1 MPQTGSGAQRIDG
14 AVIASEIRQH
24 VRQQVGALQ
33 AAHGL
38 TPVLTV
44 VLVGDDP
51 ASEIYV
57 RNKLKHAAEA
67 GIDSRDIRLPAST
80 TQAALLDT
88 IAKLNADPGVDG
100 ILVQMP
106 LPPQIDQDAITKALD
121 PDKDVDGLH
130 PLNAGRLVAGQPGLV
145 PCTPSGCL
153 VMLRRTLGD
162 ISGLNAVVIG
172 RSILVGKPAAL
183 LLLQANCT
191 VTVAHSKTRDLP
203 DICRRADI
211 VVAALGRPEF
221 VRGDWLKPGA
231 TVIDV
236 GISRIERDGKK
247 RIMGDVAYEE
257 ALAVAGAITPV
268 PGGVGPM
275 TIACLLENTVRAAC
289 LRRGIALP
297 ASEP

>member
-1 MPQTGSGAQRIDG
+1 MPQSSAGAQRIDG
-14 AVIASEIRQH
+14 TLIASEIRQQ
-24 VRQQVGALQ
+24 VRQQVEALQ
-33 AAHGL
+33 AKHSLA
-38 TPVLTV
+38 PVLTV

-57 RNKLKHAAEA
+57 RNKLKHAHEA
-67 GIDSRDIRLPAST
+67 GIESRDIRLPAST

-153 VMLRRTLGD
+153 IMLRRTLGD
-162 ISGLNAVVIG
+162 IAGLNALVIG
-172 RSILVGKPAAL
+172 RSILVGKPVAL

-191 VTVAHSKTRDLP
+191 VTVAHSKTRDLAEV
-203 DICRRADI
+203 CRRADI
-211 VVAALGRPEF
+211 VVAALGRAEF

-236 GISRIERDGKK
+236 GISSIERDGKK
-247 RIMGDVAYEE
+247 RIVGDVAYDE
-257 ALAVAGAITPV
+257 ALSVAGAITPV

-289 LRRGIALP
+289 LRRGIEFP
-297 ASEP
+297 GS

>member
-1 MPQTGSGAQRIDG
+1 MPQSGAGAQRIDG
-14 AVIASEIRQH
+14 TAIASEIRRQ
-24 VRQQVGALQ
+24 VRRRVAALQ
-33 AAHGL
+33 AGNDL

-67 GIDSRDIRLPAST
+67 GIESRDIRLPAST

-106 LPPQIDQDAITKALD
+106 LPPQIDQDAVTKALD

-153 VMLRRTLGD
+153 IMLRRTLGD
-162 ISGLNAVVIG
+162 IAGLNALVIG
-172 RSILVGKPAAL
+172 RSILVGKPVAL

-191 VTVAHSKTRDLP
+191 VTIAHSKTRDLAEV
-203 DICRRADI
+203 CRRADI

-221 VRGDWLKPGA
+221 VRGAWLKPGA

-247 RIMGDVAYEE
+247 RLVGDVAYDE

-289 LRRGIALP
+289 LRRGIAFP
-297 ASEP
+297 DG

>member
-1 MPQTGSGAQRIDG
+1 
-14 AVIASEIRQH
+14 
-24 VRQQVGALQ
+24 
-33 AAHGL
+33 
-38 TPVLTV
+38 
-44 VLVGDDP
+44 
-51 ASEIYV
+51 
-57 RNKLKHAAEA
+57 
-67 GIDSRDIRLPAST
+67 
-80 TQAALLDT
+80 
-88 IAKLNADPGVDG
+88 
-100 ILVQMP
+100 MP

-153 VMLRRTLGD
+153 IMLRRTLGD
-162 ISGLNAVVIG
+162 IAGLNALVIG
-172 RSILVGKPAAL
+172 RSILVGKPVAL

-191 VTVAHSKTRDLP
+191 VTVAHSKTRDLAEV
-203 DICRRADI
+203 CRRADI
-211 VVAALGRPEF
+211 VVAALGRAEF

-247 RIMGDVAYEE
+247 RIVGDVAYDE
-257 ALAVAGAITPV
+257 ALSVAGAITPV

-289 LRRGIALP
+289 LRRGIEFP
-297 ASEP
+297 GS

>member
-1 MPQTGSGAQRIDG
+1 MPQSGTGAQRIDG
-14 AVIASEIRQH
+14 TAMASEIRQQ
-24 VRQQVGALQ
+24 VRRQVGALQ
-33 AAHGL
+33 AGHGL

-67 GIDSRDIRLPAST
+67 GIESRDIRLPAST
-80 TQAALLDT
+80 TQAALLET
-88 IAKLNADPGVDG
+88 VAGLNADPAVDG

-130 PLNAGRLVAGQPGLV
+130 PLNAGRLVAGQAGLV

-153 VMLRRTLGD
+153 IMLRRTLGE
-162 ISGLNAVVIG
+162 IAGLDALVIG
-172 RSILVGKPAAL
+172 RSILVGKPVAL

-191 VTVAHSKTRDLP
+191 VTVAQSKTRDLAAL
-203 DICRRADI
+203 CRRADI

-221 VRGDWLKPGA
+221 VRGGWLKPGA

-236 GISRIERDGKK
+236 GISRIERDGKR
-247 RIMGDVAYEE
+247 RIVGDVAYDE
-257 ALAVAGAITPV
+257 ALAVAGAVTPV

-289 LRRGIALP
+289 LRRGIAFP
-297 ASEP
+297 GT

>member
-1 MPQTGSGAQRIDG
+1 MAQILDGNRIRD
-14 AVIASEIRQH
+14 EIKNECRPR
-24 VRQQVGALQ
+24 VEKLAALGRPP
-33 AAHGL
+33 GL
-38 TPVLTV
+38 AV
-44 VLVGDDP
+44 VLVGHNP

-57 RNKLKHAAEA
+57 RGKVKTSQEL
-67 GIDSRDIRLPAST
+67 GIYSETLTPPDSIST
-80 TQAALLDT
+80 DALLGIVDE
-88 IAKLNADPGVDG
+88 LNRRPDIDG

-153 VMLRRTLGD
+153 IMLRRTLGD
-162 ISGLNAVVIG
+162 IAGLNALVIG
-172 RSILVGKPAAL
+172 RSILVGKPVAL

-191 VTVAHSKTRDLP
+191 VTVAHSKTRDLAEV
-203 DICRRADI
+203 CRRADI
-211 VVAALGRPEF
+211 VVAALGRAEF

-247 RIMGDVAYEE
+247 RIVGDVAYDE
-257 ALAVAGAITPV
+257 ALSVAGAITPV

-289 LRRGIALP
+289 LRRGIEFP
-297 ASEP
+297 GS

>member
-1 MPQTGSGAQRIDG
+1 MPQSGTGAQRIDG
-14 AVIASEIRQH
+14 TAMASEIRQQ
-24 VRQQVGALQ
+24 VRRQVGALQ
-33 AAHGL
+33 AGHGL

-67 GIDSRDIRLPAST
+67 GIESRDIRLPAST
-80 TQAALLDT
+80 TQAALLET
-88 IAKLNADPGVDG
+88 VAGLNADPAVDG

-130 PLNAGRLVAGQPGLV
+130 PLNAGRLVAGQAGLV

-153 VMLRRTLGD
+153 IMLRRTLGE
-162 ISGLNAVVIG
+162 IAGLDALVIG
-172 RSILVGKPAAL
+172 RSILVGKPVAL

-191 VTVAHSKTRDLP
+191 VTVAHSKTRDLAAL
-203 DICRRADI
+203 CRRADI

-221 VRGDWLKPGA
+221 VRGGWLKPGA

-236 GISRIERDGKK
+236 GISRIERDGKR
-247 RIMGDVAYEE
+247 RIVGDVAYDE
-257 ALAVAGAITPV
+257 ALAVAAAVTPV

-289 LRRGIALP
+289 LRRGIAFP
-297 ASEP
+297 GT